1 MNESIFRH
9 QLFLGYV
16 SKINVH
22 NVTIHI
28 PSSTNLNN
36 FFHQGER
43 FHGGTINSYI
53 VIEGENRGFI
63 GKVIS
68 SEISEKERLELSS
81 IAFKRD
87 DFHPLLQ
94 AEILSVFDYR
104 DVNFNKSIVDFPNV
118 GSKVYM
124 ASNQFIEHYAKGIE
138 LQRYSLKTNNFARL
152 ISPNSNTDLE
162 FSFQALFSRHAAII
176 GTTGSGKSWTTSSLI
191 SNLLENNQKVV
202 LIDPTGEYR
211 KLADEWS
218 TNGNKIILGESHI
231 LSYKN
236 LKLQDLFHLLKPA
249 PSAQAPKLREAV
261 TSLKLLKKF
270 EDKLV
275 NSMDT
280 RKDYIVTTES
290 NIKTIIKEGKER
302 DTYLKIL
309 NDNISEVSI
318 DNSDFDIRGLANQIQ
333 QECVWPTGINSDN
346 HLFGGANEST
356 LGHCSTLI
364 TRIESLVNDQFY
376 NQIFDFTQTKNFDE
390 DLVKALKK
398 YLADNSNEGD
408 LFYIDVSKVPFSF
421 EMREIVVDVIGQL
434 LLNAA
439 RERRFKEAPV
449 TVFADEA
456 HQFMN
461 KSVATD
467 NDFMELEAFESIAK
481 EGRKY
486 GLFLCIT
493 TQLPRDIPI
502 GILSQIGTF
511 VTHRL
516 INQKDKEIVM
526 HSLPLSNRDII
537 NYLPALGQGEA
548 IISSNELKDVLFA
561 KINKPQVEPE
571 SNTPIYSDL
580 ATQTIIEENI
590 E

>member
-1 MNESIFRH
+1 MSESIFSH
-9 QLFLGYV
+9 HLFLGYV
-16 SKINVH
+16 SKVNAFGL
-22 NVTIHI
+22 TIHI

-53 VIEGENRGFI
+53 VIEGESIGFI
-63 GKVIS
+63 GKVVS
-68 SEISEKERLELSS
+68 VEIPEKERLELSTT
-81 IAFKRD
+81 AFKRD

-104 DVNFNKSIVDFPNV
+104 HVNFNKSIVDFPNV
-118 GSKVYM
+118 GSKIYM
-124 ASNQFIEHYAKGIE
+124 ASNQFIDRYVKGVE
-138 LQRYSLKTNNFARL
+138 LQSNSLKTNNFASL
-152 ISPNSNTDLE
+152 ISPNSNTNLE
-162 FSFQALFSRHAAII
+162 FSFQSLFGRHAAII
-176 GTTGSGKSWTTSSLI
+176 GSTGSGKSWTTSNLI

-211 KLADEWS
+211 KLADEYS
-218 TNGNKIILGESHI
+218 ADENKIILGESHI

-261 TSLKLLKKF
+261 RSLKLLRKF
-270 EDKLV
+270 ENKLADSRNEEKNYVASSGV
-275 NSMDT
+275 N
-280 RKDYIVTTES
+280 V
-290 NIKTIIKEGKER
+290 KTVIKEGKER
-302 DTYLKIL
+302 STYLETL
-309 NDNISEVSI
+309 NNNIIEISVDNC
-318 DNSDFDIRGLANQIQ
+318 DFDIMGLSDQVQ
-333 QECVWPTGINSDN
+333 QECVWPTGQYSKA
-346 HLFGGANEST
+346 HLYGGPDLNA

-364 TRIESLVNDQFY
+364 TRIEGLVNDQYY
-376 NQIFDFTQTKNFDE
+376 NQIFDFKQNRGSTSNR
-390 DLVKALKK
+390 DLVNELNA
-398 YLADNSNEGD
+398 YLEDTDNEQK

-421 EMREIVVDVIGQL
+421 EMREIVVDIIGQL
-434 LLNAA
+434 LLNTA
-439 RERRFKEAPV
+439 REGRYKKAPL

-461 KSVATD
+461 KSVAMD
-467 NDFMELEAFESIAK
+467 NDFMALEAFESIAK

-516 INQKDKEIVM
+516 INQRDKEIVM

-537 NYLPALGQGEA
+537 NYLPALGQGES

-561 KINKPQVEPE
+561 KIKRPRIEPD
-571 SNTPIYSDL
+571 SNTPVYSNND
-580 ATQTIIEENI
+580 IG
-590 E
+590 